1 MAAKVVKVGN
11 EGNPEHT
18 YDVTDVFLKIFCCP
32 CSTETLLLYPEEAHL
47 ITKTPCAKIDKKFPY
62 GELGNVEKSNF
73 LCCHF
78 LNASFSERGLAPGC
92 YGIGK
97 ESFVNEIVT
106 ELKERMRARG
116 DTGQIKRAEETV
128 EMLKALTT
136 RMDGIESKLDRVLQK
151 LDGNSPIQNMMDR

>member
-1 MAAKVVKVGN
+1 MAARVDN
-11 EGNPEHT
+11 EGTPDHT
-18 YDVTDVFLKIFCCP
+18 YDVSDVFLKLFCC
-32 CSTETLLLYPEEAHL
+32 CGTQKLLLYPEEAHL
-47 ITKTPCAKIDKKFPY
+47 VTQVPCGKEHKKLPY
-62 GELGNVEKSNF
+62 GELGSVDKVNF
-73 LCCHF
+73 LCCH
-78 LNASFSERGLAPGC
+78 SFNSSFTEQGIAPGC
-92 YGIGK
+92 CGIGK
-97 ESFVNEIVT
+97 QSFVDEIVT